1 MCANKKEFKQEFRK
15 AGMLLIMNHFSS
27 DDSIVL
33 EAIVYAKSKDSKSIY
48 KNILSDIHTFV
59 AIDNKS
65 YSDVIEL
72 LNTDRFMWNHPKLEE
87 IATVQNEIFSY
98 IESPFEIVDGMF
110 TCPKCGSTKTV
121 SYSKQTRSSDEGM
134 STFVFCTNRLCKH
147 GWMYSG

>member
-1 MCANKKEFKQEFRK
+1 MGDAKQDIRK
-15 AGMLLIMNHFSS
+15 AGMMMLMSHFNS
-27 DDSIVL
+27 DDSTVL
-33 EAIVYAKSKDSKSIY
+33 EDIVYKKSKDSKSIY
-48 KNILSDIHTFV
+48 KNILSDIHVFV
-59 AIDNKS
+59 ATDNKS
-65 YSDVIEL
+65 YADVIDI
-72 LNTDRFMWNHPKLEE
+72 LNTGKFMWNHPKLDD
-87 IATVQNEIFSY
+87 IANIQNEIFSY